1 MRIRLSIAV
10 SLLFFVVL
18 LHAGSGA
25 PPADFKIRGFH
36 LDLRIQV
43 MKMPALR
50 QFAHTLSK
58 KGINTLVM
66 EWEASYPFEKDPLIP
81 NRYAYSRK
89 EIKDFIAYCKT
100 LQIDVIPL
108 QQAFGHVD
116 YILRNNKYA
125 ALREDDKDF
134 SQVCPSEVALNRE
147 LFTRLFKD
155 MISLH
160 PSPYFHIGG
169 DETHLLGHCEKC
181 KKRAAEIGLSRI
193 YFDHIKMLCDIV
205 ISLGKIPVLW
215 ADIALHYP
223 EYLNLLP
230 KQSILVDWNY
240 GWKQDYFGNHEKLVN
255 SGYEIWG
262 APSLRS
268 NPDNYYLTRWAYH
281 FGNIRDFLPACK
293 DFGYKGIIMTSWS
306 TSGVYTPVYESE
318 DDLVDFTALR
328 HVYPLS
334 GFDLTLSAYA
344 KSLDSSSL
352 DVDRFITDY
361 CKSRFGFNESE
372 SGRFQSALFTAPYS
386 ITNGKV
392 NAPGDMS
399 LQTLLDSA
407 ETAGKTFA
415 ALKPKLNA
423 GLFEHY
429 RLMNDIR
436 IYYLQ
441 FANIESQVNGDSV
454 LQVNIP
460 SYLSRLKTLMAKEQ
474 TLNRRFTALNQDL
487 LYPAAIAEENTL
499 RNQKIHILFDRLSR
513 TR

>member
-1 MRIRLSIAV
+1 MSIRLLIAA
-10 SLLFFVVL
+10 SLLFFAGL
-18 LHAGSGA
+18 LHAAAGV

-81 NRYAYSRK
+81 NRYAYSRQ

-100 LQIDVIPL
+100 LQIAVIPL

-134 SQVCPSEVALNRE
+134 SQVCPTEVALNKE

-205 ISLGKIPVLW
+205 IGLGKVPVLW

-281 FGNIRDFLPACK
+281 LGNIRDFLPACK
-293 DFGYKGIIMTSWS
+293 DFNYKGVIMTSWS
-306 TSGVYTPVYESE
+306 TSGVYTPLYESE

-328 HVYPLS
+328 HVYPIS

-344 KSLDSSSL
+344 KSLDS
-352 DVDRFITDY
+352 
-361 CKSRFGFNESE
+361 
-372 SGRFQSALFTAPYS
+372 
-386 ITNGKV
+386 
-392 NAPGDMS
+392 
-399 LQTLLDSA
+399 
-407 ETAGKTFA
+407 
-415 ALKPKLNA
+415 A
-423 GLFEHY
+423 GL
-429 RLMNDIR
+429 
-436 IYYLQ
+436 
-441 FANIESQVNGDSV
+441 
-454 LQVNIP
+454 
-460 SYLSRLKTLMAKEQ
+460 
-474 TLNRRFTALNQDL
+474 
-487 LYPAAIAEENTL
+487 
-499 RNQKIHILFDRLSR
+499 
-513 TR
+513 